1 MSQKLSF
8 NEPRVV
14 HETIDG
20 EVIVIDL
27 ATGTYFSL
35 QGGAANVWKLIGGGY
50 SPLLMATALAAA
62 YPESDESIRARLD
75 TFLKEL
81 KSEELVVDA
90 TDQSSPPTIAVEISV
105 SGAFTPHLEKHT
117 DMAEL
122 ILLDPVHEVDS
133 MGWPHRQVDDAQGAV

>member
-1 MSQKLSF
+1 MGGRLSI
-8 NEPRVV
+8 NVPRVV

-35 QGGAANVWKLIGGGY
+35 QGGAADVWTLITAGHT
-50 SPLLMATALAAA
+50 PDAMVDLLTAA
-62 YPESDESIRARLD
+62 YGESQESIRATLEP
-75 TFLKEL
+75 FVKEL
-81 KSEELVVDA
+81 QSEALVVAAAEQDSTPQA
-90 TDQSSPPTIAVEISV
+90 TPEISV
-105 SGAFTPHLEKHT
+105 NGSFSPYLEKHT

-133 MGWPHRQVDDAQGAV
+133 MGWPHRPEDA

>member
-1 MSQKLSF
+1 MGGILSI
-8 NEPRVV
+8 NAPRVV

-35 QGGAANVWKLIGGGY
+35 QGGAADVWALIDSGHSTDQIVEVVAGARGEE
-50 SPLLMATALAAA
+50 
-62 YPESDESIRARLD
+62 PESVRSALEV
-75 TFLKEL
+75 FVKEL
-81 KSEELVVDA
+81 EAEALVVVAPEQNGESQA
-90 TDQSSPPTIAVEISV
+90 TPAVSV
-105 SGAFTPHLEKHT
+105 DGPFAPRLEKHT

-133 MGWPHRQVDDAQGAV
+133 MGWPHRPEDAKSGG